1 MADGCIAPQF
11 LDRLRRFLVLGELE
25 ARVLEQLGRFI
36 SWHKYNP
43 SQLIYSESDPSTDV
57 WFILDGSV
65 RAVLRTPTGKEL
77 IINELGPGDMFG
89 EIAAIDGAGRT
100 ASISAISKTRLCSI
114 PAAPF
119 LEAVHS
125 SPAAS
130 HALLKA
136 LAGVMRHQVRR
147 LQEREALPVRLR
159 LCAELLRLSR
169 ARVAGEPGR
178 ERVVSPPPKHGV
190 LAARIGSS
198 RETVSRELG
207 ELIKKG
213 LVYRSRG
220 AFVLPKPALLQRGLD
235 PELDDGGHHD
245 SGGPEPGAG
254 PRRYLWS
261 LVMPGDLRQ
270 LVRRCS
276 AVLLTGLLAAC
287 SAHVTAAGD
296 ASPAQAPAPGFSA
309 DTTTWTGLAR
319 GATASED
326 ACRALPGALWVRAG
340 VRTACLRYA
349 TIGMYG
355 AVQTPVILL
364 GGDPASATYVSVGGR
379 IQLHREGPGQAPT
392 ISTRRSMVEAI
403 AHNYRIPIV
412 ILARPGMEGSSGD
425 HPADRHTL
433 AEVELVDDAISQ
445 LKARFR
451 FTTLALAGFSSGGT
465 LAANLLSS
473 RSDIGCA
480 VLASSPLN
488 LREFYR
494 GQDGVLGEQAVLR
507 RDLADPMQRVELM
520 RSPAKIWVIGDPR
533 DRKVPPSL
541 WSDWAA
547 EARRHGARVTVA
559 HTAPPYREGMHPRQA
574 YHRDS
579 TLALRIA
586 GACAAGYR
594 GGGARNTGA
603 RIATD

>member
-1 MADGCIAPQF
+1 
-11 LDRLRRFLVLGELE
+11 
-25 ARVLEQLGRFI
+25 
-36 SWHKYNP
+36 
-43 SQLIYSESDPSTDV
+43 
-57 WFILDGSV
+57 
-65 RAVLRTPTGKEL
+65 
-77 IINELGPGDMFG
+77 MFG

-100 ASISAISKTRLCSI
+100 ASISAISKTRCCSI
-114 PAAPF
+114 PAAHF

-130 HALLKA
+130 RALLKA
-136 LAGVMRHQVRR
+136 LTRVMRRQVKR

-169 ARVAGEPGR
+169 VRVAGDPRCEH
-178 ERVVSPPPKHGV
+178 VVSPPPKHRV

-207 ELIKKG
+207 ELIKEG
-213 LVYRSRG
+213 LVHRSRG
-220 AFVLPKPALLQRGLD
+220 AFVLPKPMLLQRGLNL
-235 PELDDGGHHD
+235 ELDGDRHQDTGA
-245 SGGPEPGAG
+245 SEIGPG

-261 LVMPGDLRQ
+261 LAVPGDRRQ
-270 LVRRCS
+270 LLRGCS
-276 AVLLTGLLAAC
+276 AILATGLLAAC
-287 SAHVTAAGD
+287 SANVTAAGD
-296 ASPAQAPAPGFSA
+296 APPAPAPGFSA

-319 GATASED
+319 GATASEG

-340 VRTACLRYA
+340 ERTACLRYA

-364 GGDPASATYVSVGGR
+364 AGDPASATYVSVGGR
-379 IQLHREGPGQAPT
+379 IQLHRGGPGQPPT
-392 ISTRRSMVEAI
+392 ISARRSMVEAV
-403 AHNYRIPIV
+403 ARNYHIPIV

-433 AEVELVDDAISQ
+433 AEVDLVDDAISQ

-507 RDLADPMQRVELM
+507 RDLADPMQRVELL

-533 DRKVPPSL
+533 DRKVPASL
-541 WSDWAA
+541 WSGWAA
-547 EARRHGARVTVA
+547 EAQRHGARVEMA
-559 HTAPPYREGMHPRQA
+559 HTAPPYREGMNPRQA

-603 RIATD
+603 RFATA